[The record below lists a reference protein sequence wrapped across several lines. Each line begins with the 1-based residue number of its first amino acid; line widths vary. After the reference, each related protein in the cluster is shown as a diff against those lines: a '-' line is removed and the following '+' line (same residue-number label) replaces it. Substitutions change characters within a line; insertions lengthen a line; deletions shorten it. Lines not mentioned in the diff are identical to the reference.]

1 MSLFSSSTAV
11 VRMICNHKKH
21 FLKYKEPHKYI
32 SFVLYFTVPTMKSV
46 FSHNDNTNR
55 NTLLT
60 HYLIRSQTFFVPRL
74 EAPKGRGC
82 FVPCCSLNPQHM
94 PDTWQQLSKYLLSSS
109 TRTIIYEGRG
119 HNLWLSFLLAG
130 REQGSKCNTYLK
142 IMFSVYYLSD
152 PPAPFTCPYK

>member
-1 MSLFSSSTAV
+1 MKTMWSVWGSVCVCEDPRIEKMIKGPGFKSWLCDTLNVWFWPRHVISLYLSFHIWKMGTMSLFSSSTAV

-82 FVPCCSLNPQHM
+82 FVPCCSLNP
-94 PDTWQQLSKYLLSSS
+94 
-109 TRTIIYEGRG
+109 
-119 HNLWLSFLLAG
+119 
-130 REQGSKCNTYLK
+130 
-142 IMFSVYYLSD
+142 
-152 PPAPFTCPYK
+152 